1 MARFTRWLRR
11 NADAVLALLVAV
23 VVGVLAVVEVLGAD
37 QVNAAILLVLAL
49 LAATL
54 LQDRKSAAH
63 ALTSASAVRLLGGL
77 EVSQEHAEAR
87 RVTEQWIFKGGT
99 GTYLR
104 AVTLKECVENAR
116 REKRLL
122 RVQLEIIDPTDEVLC
137 KAYAQVRSSLAPG
150 PDGTG
155 EEWTLTRTRK
165 ESFATILAACWYR
178 QRCAS
183 FLTIEVGLSRT
194 MTTFRWD
201 VSSRCVVMTQEEP
214 AAQALVFEKGK
225 PYYDAY
231 CRELVVSFKQAQQV
245 HLDKARELQLSD
257 EPTIEETRELFT
269 LLELEL
275 PHSFSE
281 RDITAL
287 IRKALGQE
295 PLSVIDDGLRQRP
308 SGHPGR
314 HGRAGRPP
322 VGIRCPRRDRP
333 GPPAYIAMRH
343 PLGGWC
349 FS

>member
-23 VVGVLAVVEVLGAD
+23 VVGVLAVVEVLGSD

-54 LQDRKSAAH
+54 LQDRKSAAQ

-87 RVTEQWIFKGGT
+87 RATEQWIFKGGT

-116 REKRLL
+116 RQKRLL

-137 KAYAQVRSSLAPG
+137 KEYAQFRYSLAPG

-165 ESFATILAACWYR
+165 EAFATILAACWYR
-178 QRCAS
+178 QRYAS
-183 FLTIEVGLSRT
+183 FLTIEVGLSRIW
-194 MTTFRWD
+194 TTFRWD
-201 VSSRCVVMTQEEP
+201 VSSRCVVMTQEDP
-214 AAQALVFEKGK
+214 AAQALMFEKGK

-231 CRELVVSFKQAQQV
+231 SRELVASFKQARQV
-245 HLDKARELQLSD
+245 HLDKAGELQLSD

-269 LLELEL
+269 LLELGL
-275 PHSFSE
+275 PSSFSE
-281 RDITAL
+281 RDITDL
-287 IRKALGQE
+287 IRKALWAKN
-295 PLSVIDDGLRQRP
+295 PYP
-308 SGHPGR
+308 
-314 HGRAGRPP
+314 
-322 VGIRCPRRDRP
+322 
-333 GPPAYIAMRH
+333 
-343 PLGGWC
+343 
-349 FS
+349 

>member
-87 RVTEQWIFKGGT
+87 RATEQWIFKGGT

-137 KAYAQVRSSLAPG
+137 KEYAQFRSSLAPG

-165 ESFATILAACWYR
+165 EAFATILAACWYR
-178 QRCAS
+178 QRYAS
-183 FLTIEVGLSRT
+183 FLTIEVGLSRIW
-194 MTTFRWD
+194 TTFRWD
-201 VSSRCVVMTQEEP
+201 VSSRCVVMTQEDP
-214 AAQALVFEKGK
+214 AAQALMFEKGK

-231 CRELVVSFKQAQQV
+231 SRELVASFKQARQV
-245 HLDKARELQLSD
+245 HLDQAGELQLSD

-269 LLELEL
+269 LLELGL
-275 PHSFSE
+275 PSSFSE
-281 RDITAL
+281 RDVTDL
-287 IRKALGQE
+287 IRKAL
-295 PLSVIDDGLRQRP
+295 
-308 SGHPGR
+308 
-314 HGRAGRPP
+314 RAKNPYP
-322 VGIRCPRRDRP
+322 
-333 GPPAYIAMRH
+333 
-343 PLGGWC
+343 
-349 FS
+349 